1 MKIIAYTYTN
11 PLLDKI
17 PDLSIWGWEID
28 RIYQDI
34 GSRKELNQLLA
45 DIHTETINYLIIFHL
60 AELGDSLATVI
71 NIIRKIEE
79 LNIEIIALNQDYKSS
94 YFQQIFNEESK
105 YKLNQIWL
113 EINEIHHRRQLKQAH
128 AKNRLKILPPPGKA
142 PYGYSRGKDSYILNR
157 ATAPII
163 RAFFDRFLLYA
174 SIRDTVRFLSQ
185 KYNKKITPST
195 ARYWLTNPVYRGDL
209 RYQNQQIIPD
219 THTPIISREEAAQI
233 ERILKSHSRVKPR
246 SASASY
252 CLAGLVKCE
261 QCRSNFKITSVT
273 QKYKQHKYLYLTP
286 TDCPQE
292 KRCKSLLYQSVLE
305 EVINSICD
313 QFQLIQNNLAVP
325 DIELIKK
332 QLNETITKKQKA
344 IESLENLVAEEILDS
359 ETAKIR
365 HYQLKTEIAQLKN
378 QFYQLPPNDLK
389 TIAKTL
395 SLKQFWYDL
404 SEEEKRFYLREFVAL
419 IRVNLINDASQ
430 DINLQLDL
438 YFSKKIR

>member
-163 RAFFDRFLLYA
+163 RAFFDRFFAVFGCFFFAIL
-174 SIRDTVRFLSQ
+174 SVFL
-185 KYNKKITPST
+185 
-195 ARYWLTNPVYRGDL
+195 
-209 RYQNQQIIPD
+209 
-219 THTPIISREEAAQI
+219 
-233 ERILKSHSRVKPR
+233 
-246 SASASY
+246 
-252 CLAGLVKCE
+252 
-261 QCRSNFKITSVT
+261 
-273 QKYKQHKYLYLTP
+273 
-286 TDCPQE
+286 
-292 KRCKSLLYQSVLE
+292 
-305 EVINSICD
+305 
-313 QFQLIQNNLAVP
+313 
-325 DIELIKK
+325 
-332 QLNETITKKQKA
+332 A
-344 IESLENLVAEEILDS
+344 I
-359 ETAKIR
+359 
-365 HYQLKTEIAQLKN
+365 
-378 QFYQLPPNDLK
+378 FG
-389 TIAKTL
+389 
-395 SLKQFWYDL
+395 QFWAI
-404 SEEEKRFYLREFVAL
+404 FGG
-419 IRVNLINDASQ
+419 
-430 DINLQLDL
+430 
-438 YFSKKIR
+438 YFRPLFGNKHW